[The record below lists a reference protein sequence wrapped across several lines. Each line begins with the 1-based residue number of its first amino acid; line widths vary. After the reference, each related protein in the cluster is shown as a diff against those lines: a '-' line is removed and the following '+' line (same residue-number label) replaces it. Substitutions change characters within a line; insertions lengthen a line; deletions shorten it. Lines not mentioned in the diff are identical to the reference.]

1 MRVPRLCS
9 RPSIF
14 HPSTNRRM
22 YRLASSG
29 EIGEP
34 CGMPRRLSRAS
45 VVRVFLPRSSVSS
58 TAHSSQNLIRCSRRR
73 STIRRDTRLVA
84 RHGEC
89 SRRKPSHTTPLR
101 DISSFV
107 TILRERHP
115 FEGRSLQ
122 VMGALKRRGVLLL
135 LVVLPDGSRSLIP
148 AGWTNWDAAGVAHE
162 LFASR
167 CEQRAP
173 CLASLADLLHARVIV
188 DALLS
193 RCLIPHREPAANE
206 ESCHA
211 TDPGLSRTVPASATI
226 AEQKARRRNSR
237 RGSQHS
243 GTHHRASLRDNPT
256 HGGDR

>member
-1 MRVPRLCS
+1 MAFARADPTARDSTGRTEC
-9 RPSIF
+9 RTGTIF
-14 HPSTNRRM
+14 H
-22 YRLASSG
+22 
-29 EIGEP
+29 
-34 CGMPRRLSRAS
+34 
-45 VVRVFLPRSSVSS
+45 
-58 TAHSSQNLIRCSRRR
+58 TALGVTDFFQ
-73 STIRRDTRLVA
+73 A
-84 RHGEC
+84 PQGQYAEC
-89 SRRKPSHTTPLR
+89 SRRKPSHTTHLR

-122 VMGALKRRGVLLL
+122 VMGAIKRRGVLLL

-148 AGWTNWDAAGVAHE
+148 ASWTNWEAAGVAHE
-162 LFASR
+162 LSASR

-206 ESCHA
+206 ESCDA
-211 TDPGLSRTVPASATI
+211 TDPGPSRTAPAGATI
-226 AEQKARRRNSR
+226 AAPRARRRNSR
-237 RGSQHS
+237 PGSQHS